1 MQVWT
6 KLTTLM
12 CIVYHLQCVK
22 LQLKETF
29 PLWATLSPG
38 REPSLPSR
46 LRKIPAGC
54 RYLLTGYSCFSHY
67 SRHSDTM
74 SLGSVLKSYNK
85 LASLPLGKYIFSKIF
100 CLNAPYFLS
109 ISPIVNDLKAGFG
122 MLYPSA

>member
-1 MQVWT
+1 MRKVAMKGNIPVAGNST
-6 KLTTLM
+6 ARPG
-12 CIVYHLQCVK
+12 
-22 LQLKETF
+22 TF
-29 PLWATLSPG
+29 PTFKIA
-38 REPSLPSR
+38 
-46 LRKIPAGC
+46 RKIPAGC
-54 RYLLTGYSCFSHY
+54 RYLLTGYFCFSHN